1 MAMTKKKKKK
11 YIGLLVLV
19 VLCAALFGGYAA
31 LVQYNASQEEEE
43 ETEEEELEDLFADLD
58 SGTILEVTYTVE
70 GDTMTFTRESSDDDW
85 LYSEDEDYPID
96 QSAVS
101 SVVTTSCAISI
112 TQVIA
117 SDLSNM
123 ADFGLD
129 DPYATVTMTD
139 EDGEEYTFY
148 IGNTTG
154 SSTSYYYAYKEGD
167 DRVLSIPST
176 IISKLETDIQELL
189 DVDSYPSLD
198 SDTFTRIYYEDETQ
212 TMELFND
219 PEDLTTAEAIGT
231 TTWYYLDDGVYMP
244 LNQSNST
251 TLLDTITGIEFVS
264 CVNYNASDEE
274 LEEYGL
280 ADPYGVLTVEYTVT
294 ESNLVETETTDDDGS
309 SYVTE
314 TTTTD
319 NTLILNI
326 GNATEADEDG
336 VYYYYVT
343 LGDDTAVYTVASDSI
358 EVFVGNVLSDYV
370 ISLYPTLCNFDGIEE
385 IDVSYDDKS
394 MHIEVEQSTEEDE
407 DGEET
412 TVYTCTLN
420 GDSYEEDDTRSI
432 FADLIGVTADHIIA
446 DEDIVDN
453 EVIFSCTFT
462 TNFEKK
468 PTITFEICKLDS
480 TYYQLSLNGN
490 AKYAITKQEFNSL
503 ISSIEEFLE

>member
-1 MAMTKKKKKK
+1 MAMNKKKKK
-11 YIGLLVLV
+11 YIGLVVLV

-31 LVQYNASQEEEE
+31 LVNYNASQEEDEE
-43 ETEEEELEDLFADLD
+43 ETEETELEDMFADLD
-58 SGTILEVTYTVE
+58 SGTILKVSYTVD
-70 GDTMTFTRESSDDDW
+70 GTTMTFTRESSDDDW

-96 QSAVS
+96 QDAID
-101 SVVTTSCAISI
+101 SVVTTACAISI
-112 TQVIA
+112 TQEIA
-117 SDLSNM
+117 SDLTNA

-129 DPYATVTMTD
+129 DPYATVIMTD
-139 EDGEEYTFY
+139 ENGEEYTLY

-154 SSTSYYYAYKEGD
+154 SSTSYYYVNKEGD
-167 DRVLSIPST
+167 DRIVSIPST
-176 IISKLETDIQELL
+176 IVSKLETDIQELL
-189 DVDSYPSLD
+189 DVDSYPTLD
-198 SDTFTRIYYEDETQ
+198 SDTFTRIYYEDEEQ
-212 TMELFND
+212 TMELFNN

-244 LNQSNST
+244 FNQSNAT
-251 TLLDTITGIEFVS
+251 TMLDTITGIEFVS
-264 CVNYNASDEE
+264 CENYNASDEE

-309 SYVTE
+309 SYITE
-314 TTTTD
+314 TTTSEE
-319 NTLILNI
+319 TLILNI
-326 GNATEADEDG
+326 GNATEADGDG

-358 EVFVGNVLSDYV
+358 EVFVGNNLSDYV

-420 GDSYEEDDTRSI
+420 GESYEESDTRSI

-453 EVIFSCTFT
+453 EIIFSCTFT